1 MFIYHVI
8 QLIMCDK
15 HQAINNRIIPPY
27 VTGALK
33 HLIQITLGIQ
43 SIRCL
48 TQKIESRLQ
57 GP

>member
-1 MFIYHVI
+1 
-8 QLIMCDK
+8 MCDK